1 MKQIKECIPTG
12 AKMNKDEV
20 RRLIDLRTHLIG
32 FYNAL
37 DSKHVQTAVVQ
48 QKKAAYELE
57 IAIKKLDNVLKNH
70 VNIEQ
75 EKVLWV

>member
-1 MKQIKECIPTG
+1 
-12 AKMNKDEV
+12 MNKDEV

-37 DSKHVQTAVVQ
+37 DAKHVQTAVVQ

-70 VNIEQ
+70 VNIE
-75 EKVLWV
+75 